1 MEKRFIGINLIAD
14 QSAYTWG
21 LIHQGQMLITFIN
34 IDRGYRMHQQ
44 NIYTTEIHKR
54 VIYLKAVINL
64 IFAVSMMWRNILHI
78 KSLIQDVL
86 PIFYKWYYVGLNLLL
101 FDGRTGI
108 CLYVP
113 SMQYFLLV

>member
-54 VIYLKAVINL
+54 VNKIVYLFVIIIYKQPNL
-64 IFAVSMMWRNILHI
+64 HS
-78 KSLIQDVL
+78 
-86 PIFYKWYYVGLNLLL
+86 
-101 FDGRTGI
+101 
-108 CLYVP
+108 
-113 SMQYFLLV
+113 

>member
-44 NIYTTEIHKR
+44 NIYTTEIHKWVDGLFLR
-54 VIYLKAVINL
+54 INKIVYLFVIIIYKQPNL
-64 IFAVSMMWRNILHI
+64 HS
-78 KSLIQDVL
+78 
-86 PIFYKWYYVGLNLLL
+86 
-101 FDGRTGI
+101 
-108 CLYVP
+108 
-113 SMQYFLLV
+113 

>member
-44 NIYTTEIHKR
+44 NIYTTEIHKW
-54 VIYLKAVINL
+54 VDGL
-64 IFAVSMMWRNILHI
+64 
-78 KSLIQDVL
+78 
-86 PIFYKWYYVGLNLLL
+86 FYGW
-101 FDGRTGI
+101 
-108 CLYVP
+108 
-113 SMQYFLLV
+113 FLLIYYYIDKS

>member
-54 VIYLKAVINL
+54 VIRKNGGNKIVYLFVIIIYKQPNL
-64 IFAVSMMWRNILHI
+64 HS
-78 KSLIQDVL
+78 
-86 PIFYKWYYVGLNLLL
+86 
-101 FDGRTGI
+101 
-108 CLYVP
+108 
-113 SMQYFLLV
+113 

>member
-54 VIYLKAVINL
+54 VVI
-64 IFAVSMMWRNILHI
+64 
-78 KSLIQDVL
+78 K
-86 PIFYKWYYVGLNLLL
+86 
-101 FDGRTGI
+101 
-108 CLYVP
+108 
-113 SMQYFLLV
+113 

>member
-44 NIYTTEIHKR
+44 NIYTTEIIRKNGGNKIVYLF
-54 VIYLKAVINL
+54 VIIIYKQPNL
-64 IFAVSMMWRNILHI
+64 HS
-78 KSLIQDVL
+78 
-86 PIFYKWYYVGLNLLL
+86 
-101 FDGRTGI
+101 
-108 CLYVP
+108 
-113 SMQYFLLV
+113 

>member
-44 NIYTTEIHKR
+44 NIYTTKIHKR
-54 VIYLKAVINL
+54 VIRKNGGNKIVYLFVIIIYKQPNL
-64 IFAVSMMWRNILHI
+64 HS
-78 KSLIQDVL
+78 
-86 PIFYKWYYVGLNLLL
+86 
-101 FDGRTGI
+101 
-108 CLYVP
+108 
-113 SMQYFLLV
+113 